1 MPAPLFTTNDADVT
15 QLEGVYIKE
24 TNPPATVAETSL
36 NTVGI
41 FGATLKGPTG
51 KAVQITSEARFIEV
65 FGGGYLNGV
74 QINKVWTS
82 LLNKGFSSLYIARV
96 FAAAAVKASFT
107 LESVAGGGGVAVMR
121 IDASSV
127 GTWGNSLKWKVSAA
141 TDADAT
147 HFDLSI
153 KDTITG
159 KTWLYQNLNIV
170 SGDNTS
176 TVVGTDDGR
185 PVDLTK
191 IAGTR
196 PNNSA
201 AGVDGADSDG
211 YTSLGQT
218 VAGYT
223 SVSGTD
229 GSIADSDYF
238 GTGKGLDLLATL
250 KGVAV
255 VFPAQYMSA
264 NLKSAMKTKAAASS
278 DRIFLIG
285 PNDETVGITSAA
297 TDAASYRSDRL
308 VYCYNHAYTVDPVTG
323 TEVLTY
329 PMSWMATI
337 LANTDVD
344 IHVGEED
351 TKRFLAGISRL
362 YNSSFERA
370 DYVTLKAAGIS
381 AMEIDLGSPVF
392 VSGVVTDL
400 TPGKTEIARRRM
412 ADFLQLSA
420 AYTLRFSVK
429 KKNTEARRTAIA
441 ATLKGWLSGLK
452 RQGRVVEDF
461 NIDMDI
467 LNTSTDRDNGIQRI
481 LMQVDLVPHML
492 SIVLTT
498 EIGTG
503 VTIVTN

>member
-1 MPAPLFTTNDADVT
+1 MPSPLFTTNDADVT

-24 TNPPATVAETSL
+24 TNPPATVVEQSL

-41 FGATLKGPTG
+41 FGATLKGPIG

-65 FGGGYLNGV
+65 FGGGYLNGT
-74 QINKVWTS
+74 QINKVWKA

-96 FAAAAVKASFT
+96 YAAAAVKASYT
-107 LESVAGGGGVAVMR
+107 AESAAGGGGTQVLR

-127 GTWGNSLKWKVSAA
+127 GSWGNSLKWKVSTA
-141 TDADAT
+141 TNADSNY
-147 HFDLSI
+147 FNLSI

-159 KTWLYQNLNIV
+159 KTWLYENINIV
-170 SGDNTS
+170 TDDNTA

-185 PVDLTK
+185 PVDLAK
-191 IAGTR
+191 LASTR
-196 PNNSA
+196 PINSA
-201 AGVDGADSDG
+201 ASTDGADSDG
-211 YTSLGQT
+211 YIALGAT
-218 VAGYT
+218 NAGYS

-229 GSIADSDYF
+229 GSIADGDYY
-238 GTGKGLDLLATL
+238 GTSKGFDLLKTL
-250 KGVAV
+250 KGVAIV
-255 VFPAQYMSA
+255 TPAEYMSD
-264 NLKSAMKTKAAASS
+264 NLKSQMKTAAAASS
-278 DRIFLIG
+278 DRLFLIG
-285 PNDETVGITSAA
+285 ANDETVGVSSAVS
-297 TDAASYRSDRL
+297 DVGSYRSDRL
-308 VYCYNHAYTVDPVTG
+308 IYCYDHVYTIDPVTG

-329 PMSWMATI
+329 PMSWMAAV

-344 IHVGEED
+344 IHPGEED
-351 TKRFLAGISRL
+351 TKRFLAGITRL
-362 YNSSFERA
+362 YNESLERA
-370 DYVTLKAAGIS
+370 DYVSLKAAGI
-381 AMEIDLGSPVF
+381 AALEVDLGSPVF

-420 AYTLRFSVK
+420 AYTLRFHVK

-461 NIDMDI
+461 VIDMDI
-467 LNTSTDRDNGIQRI
+467 LNTQTDRDNGIQRI
-481 LMQVDLVPHML
+481 LMRVDLVPHML

-503 VTIVTN
+503 VTITTN